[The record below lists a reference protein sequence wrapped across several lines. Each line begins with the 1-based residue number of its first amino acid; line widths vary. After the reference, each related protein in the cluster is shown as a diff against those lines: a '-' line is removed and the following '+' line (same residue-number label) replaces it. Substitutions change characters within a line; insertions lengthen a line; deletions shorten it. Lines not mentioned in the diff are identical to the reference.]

1 MDGYRHALNTL
12 TELLTGKSQDMTMR
26 MTAEE
31 MVEDIVQKLY
41 YVSLIMTTICD
52 GESDD
57 CDMPFFI
64 IFLKDHGYQVAPEML
79 HKAKLDAE
87 SYCREEG
94 ITKEKTSGTT
104 NGDKVRQMNDTQLA
118 RIITSISVCDMC
130 TNAFNDECRSGR
142 ICREG
147 VEEWLKRES
156 ED

>member
-1 MDGYRHALNTL
+1 MDGYRHALSTL
-12 TELLTGKSQDMTMR
+12 TELLTGKTQDMTMH

-41 YVSLIMTTICD
+41 YASLIMTTVCD
-52 GESDD
+52 GETDEY
-57 CDMPFFI
+57 DMPFFI
-64 IFLKDHGYQVAPEML
+64 NFLKDHGYHIAPEIL

-87 SYCREEG
+87 SYCLEEG

-104 NGDKVRQMNDTQLA
+104 NGDKVRQMNDRQLA
-118 RIITSISVCDMC
+118 RLITSNNACDMC
-130 TNAFNDECRSGR
+130 TNAFNDECGAAC

-147 VEEWLKRES
+147 VEEWLKSES

>member
-1 MDGYRHALNTL
+1 MDGYRHALSTL
-12 TELLTGKSQDMTMR
+12 TELLTGKTQDMTMC

-41 YVSLIMTTICD
+41 YVSLITTTICD
-52 GESDD
+52 GKADD

-64 IFLKDHGYQVAPEML
+64 NFLKDHGYQIAPEIL

-104 NGDKVRQMNDTQLA
+104 NGDKIRHMNDTQLA
-118 RIITSISVCDMC
+118 RLITSINVCGMC
-130 TNAFNDECRSGR
+130 TNAFDDECGAACV
-142 ICREG
+142 CREG

>member
-1 MDGYRHALNTL
+1 MDGYRHALSTL
-12 TELLTGKSQDMTMR
+12 TELLTGKPQDMTMH

-64 IFLKDHGYQVAPEML
+64 NFLKDHGYHIAPEIL

-87 SYCREEG
+87 SYCLEEG

-104 NGDKVRQMNDTQLA
+104 NGDKIRQMNDRQLA
-118 RIITSISVCDMC
+118 RLIASINVCGMC
-130 TNAFNDECRSGR
+130 TNAFDAECGTACV
-142 ICREG
+142 CREG